1 MKALIIGLG
10 GVGQRHL
17 RNILEIRPDT
27 EFLSIRKRGR
37 NYEILDDLTIDES
50 VDIMEKYK
58 IRNFQN
64 INEAIKE
71 EPEIAVVATPS
82 ISHATICTELLDKG
96 IKVLVEKPAAT
107 TISDY
112 NSLIKLQN
120 LNNLHIVHQLRYHS
134 CFIKLKE
141 ILESGTMGKVN
152 GVEVS
157 VRSHMPS
164 WHKYEN
170 YEDLY
175 AAREDQGG
183 GVILTEI
190 HEIDLLCFLFGAA
203 EVKYAQ
209 ESNVLNLQVEDT
221 IVAVC
226 EFDYLQK
233 KLLAN
238 LRLSFCQLPQ
248 DRHFIIYCEK
258 GTLEWRL
265 NGGLTIYDD
274 SGEHLFQP
282 TEKNR
287 NELFIKLTQDFING
301 SNEKLKTCSFS
312 NSKEGLA
319 CALKIKDSLNKS

>member
-17 RNILEIRPDT
+17 RNILEVCPDT
-27 EFLSIRKRGR
+27 EFLSVRKRGR

-64 INEAIKE
+64 IDEAIEAK
-71 EPEIAVVATPS
+71 PDIAVVATPS
-82 ISHATICTELLDKG
+82 ASHTTICTALLEKG

-107 TISDY
+107 TSFDY
-112 NSLIKLQN
+112 NSLAGLGN
-120 LNNLHIVHQLRYHS
+120 LNNLYVVHQLRYHS

-164 WHKYEN
+164 WHQYEN

-175 AAREDQGG
+175 AAKEDQGG

-209 ESNVLNLQVEDT
+209 ESNILNLQVEDT
-221 IVAVC
+221 IVSVC
-226 EFDYLQK
+226 EFDYLQMK
-233 KLLAN
+233 FLAN
-238 LRLSFCQLPQ
+238 IRLSFCQLPQ
-248 DRHFIIYCEK
+248 DRHFIIYCK
-258 GTLEWRL
+258 NGTLEWRL
-265 NGGLTIYDD
+265 NGGLTISDD
-274 SGEHLFQP
+274 GGETLFQP
-282 TEKNR
+282 TERNR

-301 SNEKLKTCSFS
+301 NNENLKTCSFS
-312 NSKEGLA
+312 NSTAGLA
-319 CALKIKDSLNKS
+319 CALKIKDTLNRS

>member
-27 EFLSIRKRGR
+27 EFLSVRKRGR

-50 VDIMEKYK
+50 VDIMEKYQ

-64 INEAIKE
+64 ISEAIKE
-71 EPEIAVVATPS
+71 KPEIAIVATPS
-82 ISHATICTELLDKG
+82 ISHATTCATLLEKG

-107 TISDY
+107 TSFDY
-112 NSLIKLQN
+112 NSLVGLGN
-120 LNNLHIVHQLRYHS
+120 LNNLYVVHQLRYHS

-233 KLLAN
+233 KFLAN

-258 GTLEWRL
+258 GTLEWKL
-265 NGGLTIYDD
+265 NNGLKISGTD
-274 SGEHLFQP
+274 GEHFFQP
-282 TEKNR
+282 TEINR
-287 NELFIKLTQDFING
+287 NELFIKLIKDFLNDSIG
-301 SNEKLKTCSFS
+301 KTKICSFS
-312 NSKEGLA
+312 NS
-319 CALKIKDSLNKS
+319 

>member
-27 EFLSIRKRGR
+27 EFISVRKRGR
-37 NYEILDDLTIDES
+37 NYEILDDLTIDDS

-64 INEAIKE
+64 INEAIE
-71 EPEIAVVATPS
+71 EKPDIAVVANPS
-82 ISHATICTELLDKG
+82 ISHATTCTTLLEKG

-107 TISDY
+107 TSSDY
-112 NSLIKLQN
+112 NSLIGLPN
-120 LNNLHIVHQLRYHS
+120 LNNLYVVHQLRYHS

-141 ILESGTMGKVN
+141 ILESGIMGKVN
-152 GVEVS
+152 GVEIS

-190 HEIDLLCFLFGAA
+190 HEIDLLCFLFGTA

-209 ESNVLNLQVEDT
+209 ESNILNLQVEDT

-233 KLLAN
+233 KFLAN

-248 DRHFIIYCEK
+248 DRHFIVYCDK

-265 NGGLTIYDD
+265 NGGLTISDD
-274 SGEHLFQP
+274 SGEKFLKP
-282 TEKNR
+282 TEKSR
-287 NELFIKLTQDFING
+287 NELFGKLTQDFING
-301 SNEKLKTCSFS
+301 SNKNHRTCSFS
-312 NSKEGLA
+312 NSKEE
-319 CALKIKDSLNKS
+319 CS

>member
-17 RNILEIRPDT
+17 RNILEICPDT
-27 EFLSIRKRGR
+27 EFLSVRKRGR
-37 NYEILDDLTIDES
+37 NYEILDDLTIDDS

-64 INEAIKE
+64 INEAIE
-71 EPEIAVVATPS
+71 ASPDIAVVATPS
-82 ISHATICTELLDKG
+82 VSHATICAELLEKG

-107 TISDY
+107 TSADY
-112 NSLIKLQN
+112 NSLIGLAN
-120 LNNLHIVHQLRYHS
+120 LNNLHVVHQLRYHS

-152 GVEVS
+152 GVEIS

-175 AAREDQGG
+175 AARKDQGG

-190 HEIDLLCFLFGAA
+190 HEIDLLCFLFGTA

-209 ESNVLNLQVEDT
+209 ESNILNLQVEDT
-221 IVAVC
+221 IVAIC
-226 EFDYLQK
+226 EFDYLQEK
-233 KLLAN
+233 FLAN

-248 DRHFIIYCEK
+248 DRHFIVYCDK

-265 NGGLTIYDD
+265 NGGLTMSDD
-274 SGEHLFQP
+274 SGENLFKP
-282 TEKNR
+282 SENSR

-301 SNEKLKTCSFS
+301 SNDKLKTCSFFK
-312 NSKEGLA
+312 SKEGLA